1 MTLTVQN
8 QITLL
13 YDLLDEHSGEHFGN
27 ISEYQQIRRLVKSLL
42 ANQEIS
48 NDQLVQLL
56 PEIYNYGLQG
66 ESASNAAEHI
76 SANKES
82 IENWVNVLEQTRLE

>member
-13 YDLLDEHSGEHFGN
+13 YDLLDEHSGEHLGN

-66 ESASNAAEHI
+66 ESASSVTEHI
-76 SANKES
+76 SANKQN